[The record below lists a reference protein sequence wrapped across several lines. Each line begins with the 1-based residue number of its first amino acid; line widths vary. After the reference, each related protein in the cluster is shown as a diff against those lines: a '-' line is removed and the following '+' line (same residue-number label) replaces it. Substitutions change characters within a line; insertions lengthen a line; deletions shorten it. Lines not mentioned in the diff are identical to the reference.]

1 MKKFLIGIITL
12 VVLVIAWWLISPLF
26 LNTTVD
32 EEFAFEF
39 GDIQLTA
46 EQMEQMSPEEARE
59 LQEQTMQEAAEMP
72 DTMMDEEMPI
82 MLESVPH
89 DNISPAPTPEVRR
102 GIFRDGDATHKA
114 SGGALLIMTEDQKI
128 LRLENLDVTN
138 GPDLRVLLSTS
149 ENPTSRDTLGEYIEL
164 DRLKGNR
171 GNQNYEIDM
180 NVDLS
185 KYKSVVIYC
194 KPFHVVFG
202 FAALS
207 QQSL

>member
-1 MKKFLIGIITL
+1 MLKKIFIAIVVIIIL
-12 VVLVIAWWLISPLF
+12 GIAWWLISPLF

-39 GDIQLTA
+39 GDIQLTT
-46 EQMEQMSPEEARE
+46 EQMEQMSLEEAQA
-59 LQEQTMQEAAEMP
+59 LQEETMEQAAQMP
-72 DTMMDEEMPI
+72 DTNMDEAMP
-82 MLESVPH
+82 MTEDDMSAA
-89 DNISPAPTPEVRR
+89 NIRQ
-102 GIFRDGDATHKA
+102 GIFRDGDAVHKA
-114 SGGALLIMTEDQKI
+114 SGQALLVDTGEQKV

-149 ENPTSRDTLGEYIEL
+149 QNPTSRETLGEYIEL
-164 DRLKGNR
+164 DRLKGNK

-202 FAALS
+202 VALLD
-207 QQSL
+207 Q